1 MKLSITINGQESIL
15 ELASKEPLVC
25 SLDGVSFES
34 EAVEV
39 QPGVF
44 SLLLG
49 GKSYQ
54 ARVSPAPDDANA
66 AAGAPSSNYSVQ
78 VDGVSYAVSVRDPR
92 RRPRGGA
99 GLAVEGQQNIAAPMP
114 GKVVRLLVSEN
125 QVVEAGQGL
134 IVVEAMKMQN
144 EIKCPK
150 SGCVQKILVR
160 EGQNVNA
167 GETLLR
173 VE

>member
-1 MKLSITINGQESIL
+1 MKFSITINGQEHIL
-15 ELASKEPLVC
+15 ELAPPAPLAC
-25 SLDGVSFES
+25 SLDGVSFDA

-54 ARVSPAPDDANA
+54 ARVSPAPDDSNRPGGPAV
-66 AAGAPSSNYSVQ
+66 NYSVQ
-78 VDGVSYAVSVRDPR
+78 IDGTTYAVSVRDPR
-92 RRPRGGA
+92 QRVRGRTGV
-99 GLAVEGQQNIAAPMP
+99 AVEGLQNIAAPMP
-114 GKVVRLLVSEN
+114 GKVVRLLVSEK
-125 QVVEAGQGL
+125 QAVEAGQGL

-150 SGCVQKILVR
+150 SGCVQKVLVR
-160 EGQNVNA
+160 EGQTVNA
-167 GETLLR
+167 GETLLV